1 MIRILLTAVVFLF
14 SAFAIAQNKKY
25 YYEYES
31 VLPYQERFDKIEV
44 NATNEV
50 EKIQLY
56 GTLLLPKT
64 PFYKVVM
71 IIPGSGPDTRE
82 NHFKLAEELLLHNIA
97 VFRYDERGI
106 SESEGE
112 FNEIRIGINEL
123 VDDMAVLFQKLKQLP
138 ALKDKKVGVI
148 GHSFGGMIAID
159 AVNKKKA
166 NPDFMVQWATP
177 VQSHGEWFK
186 YQLKNGIGEL
196 PMQFKYENLEEAYK
210 IMDIFNQAFATTKD
224 STTMKQDIK
233 LLYKTRKIA
242 KKQGYTSKRYERFT
256 YATFPTHKALIKKDF
271 EKMYANVEVPML
283 YIIGTND
290 IIVDPV
296 AGVEKLKSLGNTKV
310 EIKVLDGLDHYLTT
324 EPELVLGKE
333 MYYIDEKASAYMV
346 NWILNQ

>member
-1 MIRILLTAVVFLF
+1 MRVFLF
-14 SAFAIAQNKKY
+14 IFILSITHCTEAQNKKY

-64 PFYKVVM
+64 PFDKVVM

-112 FNEIRIGINEL
+112 FNEIIIGINEL
-123 VDDMAVLFQKLKQLP
+123 ADDMAVLFQKLKQLP
-138 ALKDKKVGVI
+138 ALKDKKVGII
-148 GHSFGGMIAID
+148 GHSLGGLIAID
-159 AVNKKKA
+159 VVNKKKI
-166 NPDFMVQWATP
+166 NPDFMVQWAAP
-177 VQSHGEWFK
+177 VESFGEWFK

-196 PMQFKYENLEEAYK
+196 PLQLKYDNLEEAYH
-210 IMDIFNQAFATTKD
+210 IMDLYNKAF
-224 STTMKQDIK
+224 STTQDVTTLEQDVELLRKIK
-233 LLYKTRKIA
+233 KIA
-242 KKQGYTSKRYERFT
+242 KKQGYTSRRFARFR
-256 YATFPTHKALIKKDF
+256 YATFYSQRSLIKKDF
-271 EKMYANVEVPML
+271 EQMYANVEVPML

-324 EPELVLGKE
+324 EPELILGKE
-333 MYYIDEKASAYMV
+333 MYNIDEKASTYII
-346 NWILNQ
+346 NWIKEI